1 MVRYNIKATKTGYP
15 SMDVTAEQKKVIL
28 GIVDTYLEHGY
39 SSIVLTDVE

>member
-1 MVRYNIKATKTGYP
+1 MVRYSIKATKTGLP

-28 GIVDTYLEHGY
+28 GLVDLYIETGY